1 MKTPEELDK
10 IIEFVK
16 TDPPEYGKE
25 PITRTKL
32 ACNHEHVE
40 YGKHCKHGQLARSCN
55 ICELEKEIDDLKCC
69 GNCRLFCDHNCPK
82 KEYIDDEQIE
92 YQEPNSVCAK
102 WQSDGLTRK
111 DRE

>member
-69 GNCRLFCDHNCPK
+69 GNCKKYVENRNCYNMRPGS
-82 KEYIDDEQIE
+82 YC
-92 YQEPNSVCAK
+92 PG
-102 WQSDGLTRK
+102 WLPDGLTRK